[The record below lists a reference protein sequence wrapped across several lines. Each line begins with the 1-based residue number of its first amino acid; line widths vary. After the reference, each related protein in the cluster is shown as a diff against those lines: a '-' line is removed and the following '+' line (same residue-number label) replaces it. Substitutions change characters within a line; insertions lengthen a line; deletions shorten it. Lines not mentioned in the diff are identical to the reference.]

1 MLSLNDAVS
10 LRDKVYAA
18 LSASSDW
25 APGYRKNRKYF
36 KVLVSSEAKL
46 DRELRK
52 YFKELSERV
61 VDRVNWVK
69 YQAEVTPSLSAAAPK
84 VNVIVNFTQDDIDDE
99 IQIVTRLVYKEI
111 AAVVAAGAASQITDS
126 RIPVANLS
134 VLVDK
139 IARDRAA
146 DLATQMTQTTV
157 DKVRSSISTSLQ
169 LGEDVKES
177 TARLSAFIDD
187 PAKAE
192 MIAKTESANAW
203 RRGVIETAKE
213 SGAESKTWNVEGD
226 PCKICQGLDGETVPI
241 DDVFSTGDSGEDGAH
256 PNCKCDISTN
266 YPAPNENN

>member
-1 MLSLNDAVS
+1 M
-10 LRDKVYAA
+10 
-18 LSASSDW
+18 
-25 APGYRKNRKYF
+25 
-36 KVLVSSEAKL
+36 
-46 DRELRK
+46 
-52 YFKELSERV
+52 
-61 VDRVNWVK
+61 VNSK
-69 YQAEVTPSLSAAAPK
+69 
-84 VNVIVNFTQDDIDDE
+84 
-99 IQIVTRLVYKEI
+99 
-111 AAVVAAGAASQITDS
+111 
-126 RIPVANLS
+126 IPVANLP

-146 DLATQMTQTTV
+146 DLATQMTKTTV

-226 PCKICQGLDGETVPI
+226 PCEICQGLDGETVPI